1 MNENIKKFIK
11 DQTCATICCV
21 DELGGAYCF
30 SCFYA
35 FDPDEGLLY
44 FKSSGNSHHSALI
57 KKNPFIAGTILPD
70 KLKRFV
76 IKGIQFSGIVLD
88 GREEFLTQAAV
99 KYNEKYRIAFA
110 VSGDMWIIQ
119 IYHIKMT
126 DAAIGLGK
134 KILWDRNSD
143 VLQ

>member
-99 KYNEKYRIAFA
+99 KYNKKYRIAFA
-110 VSGDMWIIQ
+110 VPGDMWIIQ

-126 DAAIGLGK
+126 DAAVGLGK